1 MWKFVYFC
9 LVEKNGQIEIR
20 VSGKI
25 GNVDINPDNF
35 DIREIISILE
45 NVDDLLYNGD
55 KKNRPL
61 ISYDIQEGSVRNIFK
76 TGIQYIVSFNAI
88 LGLITTTNS
97 IDYLDLG
104 TARAIENLQELA
116 KKKDFIFEIN
126 TSVKGT
132 NSIRID
138 KNSDYRRSEV
148 IWSEAEFYFYGKI
161 TNTGGKDK
169 ANIHLLTDEYGTVR
183 IQTPITFLEH
193 QEENILYKHLGIR
206 AKGKQHSE
214 NGDIDFSNLDFIELI
229 DYSPIYD
236 ENYLKSLRTK
246 AKKSWLSN
254 INADEWLRQIRG
266 SYES

>member
-1 MWKFVYFC
+1 M
-9 LVEKNGQIEIR
+9 EKNGQIEIK

-76 TGIQYIVSFNAI
+76 TSIQYIVSFNAV
-88 LGLITTTNS
+88 LGLISSTNS

-104 TARAIENLQELA
+104 TAKAIENLQDLA
-116 KKKDFIFEIN
+116 KKKDFAFDIT
-126 TSVKGT
+126 TSLDKT
-132 NSIRID
+132 NNIHID
-138 KNSDYRRSEV
+138 KNTDFKRTEA
-148 IWSEAEFYFYGKI
+148 IWAEAEFYFYGKV
-161 TNTGGKDK
+161 TNAGGKDR

-183 IQTPITFLEH
+183 IQTPISFLEQ
-193 QEENILYKHLGIR
+193 QEENILYKYLGIR
-206 AKGKQHSE
+206 ANGKQHSE
-214 NGDIDFSNLDFIELI
+214 NGDIDFTNLDFIELI
-229 DYSPIYD
+229 DYNPIFD
-236 ENYLKSLRTK
+236 ENYLQNLRNK

-254 INADEWLRQIRG
+254 INADDWLRQLRE

>member
-1 MWKFVYFC
+1 MD
-9 LVEKNGQIEIR
+9 KNGQIEIR

-45 NVDDLLYNGD
+45 NVDELLYNGD

-88 LGLITTTNS
+88 LGLVSTTNS

-104 TARAIENLQELA
+104 TAKAIERLQDLA
-116 KKKDFIFEIN
+116 KKKDFTFDIS
-126 TSVKGT
+126 TSVERS

-138 KNSDYRRSEV
+138 KNSDYKRSEA

-161 TNTGGKDK
+161 TNAGGKDK
-169 ANIHLLTDEYGTVR
+169 ANIHLLTDEHGTVR
-183 IQTPITFLEH
+183 IQTPIEFLEK
-193 QEENILYKHLGIR
+193 QEENILYKQLGIR

-214 NGDIDFSNLDFIELI
+214 NGDIDFSNLDFVELI
-229 DYSPIYD
+229 DYNPIYD
-236 ENYLKSLRTK
+236 EKYLRNLRNK
-246 AKKSWLSN
+246 AKSSWLSS
-254 INADEWLRQIRG
+254 INADEWLKQIRG
-266 SYES
+266 NYES